1 MKDTKELALS
11 LEPRLFINSSQYLI
25 QLQVQNV
32 SDDQYYA
39 VQFDLNIV
47 HLLGLGDTLSPS
59 QFFVCLYDRQY
70 WVGIIMEL
78 SNENLDVKVKF
89 MHPKRPTPSW
99 KWLSRDDLFWLSN
112 VYVYHVVSAP
122 KLTSQTARM
131 YCFNTSEY

>member
-1 MKDTKELALS
+1 M
-11 LEPRLFINSSQYLI
+11 
-25 QLQVQNV
+25 QNV

-78 SNENLDVKVKF
+78 SNENLDMKVKF

-131 YCFNTSEY
+131 YCFNTSEYEKIEKNDSVV